1 MTLKQWLRVF
11 VQRARKAL
19 SGKEGCLD
27 PETALPP
34 EKITVTGGRIIR
46 SRSKLIDGT
55 VYRVHSVF
63 RKDGSLPKLLLT
75 LMENDSKNT
84 SDPPSENIPDSS
96 VKSLDS
102 DGNL

>member
-1 MTLKQWLRVF
+1 MTLKQWIRVLLHRA
-11 VQRARKAL
+11 QRAL
-19 SGKEGCLD
+19 SGTEGCLN
-27 PETALPP
+27 PETPLPP
-34 EKITVTGGRIIR
+34 EKITLTGGRIIR

-63 RKDGSLPKLLLT
+63 RKDGSLPKRLLT
-75 LMENDSKNT
+75 LMENDSKAT

>member
-1 MTLKQWLRVF
+1 MTLKQWLRVLLH
-11 VQRARKAL
+11 RAKRAL
-19 SGKEGCLD
+19 SG
-27 PETALPP
+27 
-34 EKITVTGGRIIR
+34 IIR
-46 SRSKLIDGT
+46 SRSVMIDNA

-63 RKDGSLPKLLLT
+63 RKDGSLPKRLLT
-75 LMENDSKNT
+75 LMENDSKAT

>member
-1 MTLKQWLRVF
+1 MTLKQWLRVLLH
-11 VQRARKAL
+11 RAKRAL
-19 SGKEGCLD
+19 PGTEGCLN
-27 PETALPP
+27 PETPLSP

-63 RKDGSLPKLLLT
+63 RKDGSLPKRLLT

-84 SDPPSENIPDSS
+84 SDPPSENSSDPS

>member
-11 VQRARKAL
+11 VQRAKKTL

-46 SRSKLIDGT
+46 SRSVMIDGT

-63 RKDGSLPKLLLT
+63 RKDGSLPKRLLA
-75 LMENDSKNT
+75 LMENDSKAT
-84 SDPPSENIPDSS
+84 SDPPSENTPDSS
-96 VKSLDS
+96 VKYLDS